1 MQLKKG
7 MPLFAALAILLAS
20 LTAEAHS
27 AADFMPTGGAT
38 SQPIGHFEFCR
49 REPAE
54 CNLKSA
60 STGPVEL
67 TRDLW
72 ALLVEVNDTVNTS
85 VMPSTDAEIWGVE
98 EFWSYPDI
106 YGDCED
112 YVLEKRRLLMKAGV
126 PAANLLITVVRQPNG
141 DGHAV
146 LTVNTSMGD
155 FILDN
160 MEPRILSWSETEYQ
174 FLKRQS
180 ARDAS
185 RWVSIS
191 DGRATAVGS
200 ISPNR

>member
-20 LTAEAHS
+20 LTTKAHS
-27 AADFMPTGGAT
+27 AADFMPTGDIT
-38 SQPIGHFEFCR
+38 SQPVGHFEFCR
-49 REPAE
+49 REPGE
-54 CNLKSA
+54 CSQKSA
-60 STGPVEL
+60 RPTPVEL
-67 TRDLW
+67 TRELW
-72 ALLVEVNDTVNTS
+72 TLLVEVNNTVNTS
-85 VMPSTDAEIWGVE
+85 VMPSTDQDLWGVE

-126 PAANLLITVVRQPNG
+126 PAADLLITVVRQPNG

-146 LTVNTSMGD
+146 LTVSTSMGD

-160 MEPRILSWSETEYQ
+160 MESRILPWSETEYQ

-200 ISPNR
+200 ISSSR

>member
-1 MQLKKG
+1 MQLEKG
-7 MPLFAALAILLAS
+7 LPLFAGLLFVSLA
-20 LTAEAHS
+20 TVAHS
-27 AADFMPTGGAT
+27 AGDFMPTGEIT
-38 SQPIGHFEFCR
+38 SQPVGHYEFCR
-49 REPAE
+49 RAPAE
-54 CNLKSA
+54 CRQQNA
-60 STGPVEL
+60 NPTPVEL

-72 ALLVEVNDTVNTS
+72 ALLVEINNTVNTS
-85 VMPSTDAEIWGVE
+85 VMPSTDKDLWGVE

-112 YVLEKRRLLMKAGV
+112 YVLEKRRLLIKAGI
-126 PAANLLITVVRQPNG
+126 PASDLLVTVVRQPNG

-160 MEPRILSWSETEYQ
+160 MEPRILRWSETEYQ

-200 ISPNR
+200 ISTSR